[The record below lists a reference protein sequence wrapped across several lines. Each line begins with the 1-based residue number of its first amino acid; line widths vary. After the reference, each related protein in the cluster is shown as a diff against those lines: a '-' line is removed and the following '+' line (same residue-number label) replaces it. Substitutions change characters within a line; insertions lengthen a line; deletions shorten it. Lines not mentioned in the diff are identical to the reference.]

1 MTNENEAPEQIWVE
15 DERPIGG
22 DCHVYNEPIK
32 GFCNPIRYTLA
43 DLSDGHIAEL
53 EAENREL
60 HMQVIASDGQAQ
72 MAYEE
77 QERLEAKLAKVVADM
92 KSLTAVST
100 LMQSSA
106 SHDSFRHN
114 SIVTDSIW
122 SQWSK
127 QLKFARTTLAEL
139 KGTD

>member
-1 MTNENEAPEQIWVE
+1 MMTNENEAPEQIWVE

-43 DLSDGHIAEL
+43 DLSDARIAEL
-53 EAENREL
+53 EGQNREL

-77 QERLEAKLAKVVADM
+77 QERLEAKLAKAERALRDVSQ
-92 KSLTAVST
+92 SLDWNAHGACRGWSNG
-100 LMQSSA
+100 LMA
-106 SHDSFRHN
+106 PVDALNKARAT
-114 SIVTDSIW
+114 IV
-122 SQWSK
+122 
-127 QLKFARTTLAEL
+127 EL

>member
-43 DLSDGHIAEL
+43 DLSDARIAEL

-77 QERLEAKLAKVVADM
+77 QKRIEELEGQLKMVLDRESATQLRHDAKTDKLEALIAELEAKLARVIEIANLIAGRMM
-92 KSLTAVST
+92 K
-100 LMQSSA
+100 
-106 SHDSFRHN
+106 
-114 SIVTDSIW
+114 
-122 SQWSK
+122 
-127 QLKFARTTLAEL
+127 
-139 KGTD
+139 